1 MEVVCVLKGCVWWR
15 GGVFSAFVAL
25 KVVGCF
31 EGKGVWWCD
40 GVFSA
45 FVALKV
51 VGCF

>member
-1 MEVVCVLKGCVWWR
+1 LGVLKGCVWWR

-25 KVVGCF
+25 KVVCVLKG
-31 EGKGVWWCD
+31 GVWWCD